1 MPRLPHLVLSS
12 ALALTLAWPPACFAD
27 TATKPALSY
36 SLTEGRNLNAFVREG
51 AVAAHLLLRSGKDA
65 RILVA
70 FPAGN
75 SGVGLWLETQ
85 DDAQWTIDGGP
96 RPITTTES
104 RGRPLRGIVFDATLK
119 ADSAVPRQGVLSSI
133 RVLRDY
139 EALHTLPAQVEVSP
153 TRTQDTLDWAR
164 DRLDGEPGYRL
175 MVTVTRGRLA
185 DGVLRA
191 GADGTI
197 GLRVMALT
205 GETPLTPLAGDQ
217 LLTAQAVAQ
226 PGARDALTFL
236 SYREKLLAG
245 SWRFDTYFGR
255 DTLMSVMLL
264 MPALQPDAVAAG
276 LRSVLARL
284 SPGGEVAHEEDIG
297 EFAILDHLKTNGTL
311 SDAPVYDYK
320 MVDSDFLLA
329 PVARAWLVD
338 DARGRA
344 TARDFLAGPALTNP
358 DGRSGLEAAAGAAL
372 VRNLRHVVAQAA
384 PFAAAPEINTLVRLK
399 PGVPVGEWRDSNT
412 GLGGGVYPYDVN
424 AILIPAALE
433 ATDALLRA
441 KLLDP
446 WLDATS
452 RAELAKAADL
462 AKVWRAKAPA
472 LFDVTVP
479 AAEARRAVAAYAA
492 KAGVPADTA
501 LASLPDGPV
510 HFHALSLD
518 AAGQPVPVL
527 HSDEGFDLLFGHP
540 APQALDA
547 AVDAASRPF
556 PAGLMTGIG
565 MLVANPAY
573 APAAV
578 QDLFPRTAYHGTVVW
593 SWQQALTAAGLARQ
607 RSRTDLPPATRDKLT
622 RLQAALWQAI
632 TATRSVQSSELWSWD
647 FHDGHYVVAPYGAAG
662 GDADESNAAQ
672 LWSTVFLAVRPP
684 KGAR

>member
-1 MPRLPHLVLSS
+1 MPRLPRLVLRS
-12 ALALTLAWPPACFAD
+12 ALALTLACAPMAAIAD
-27 TATKPALSY
+27 AGAQAALSY
-36 SLTEGRNLNAFVREG
+36 SLTEGRNLNAFVRDG

-65 RILVA
+65 RLLVA

-75 SGVGLWLETQ
+75 SGVGLWLDTQ
-85 DDAQWTIDGGP
+85 DGAQWTLGGAP
-96 RPITTTES
+96 RPLTTTDS

-153 TRTQDTLDWAR
+153 TRTQDTLDWSR
-164 DRLDGEPGYRL
+164 DRLDGKPGYRL
-175 MVTVTRGRLA
+175 TVTVTHGRLA
-185 DGVLRA
+185 DGVLTA
-191 GADGTI
+191 GADGVI
-197 GLRVMALT
+197 GLRVTALT

-217 LLTAQAVAQ
+217 LLNTRAADQ

-236 SYREKLLAG
+236 SYQEKLLAG
-245 SWRFDTYFGR
+245 SWQFDTYFGR

-297 EFAILDHLKTNGTL
+297 EFAILDHLKADGTL

-329 PVARAWLVD
+329 PVASAWLVD

-344 TARDFLAGPALTNP
+344 TARDFLASPGQ
-358 DGRSGLEAAAGAAL
+358 GEAAGAAL
-372 VRNLRHVVAQAA
+372 VRNLRRVVAQAA
-384 PFAAAPEINTLVRLK
+384 PFAAAPGVGTLVRLK

-424 AILIPAALE
+424 AILVPAALE
-433 ATDALLRA
+433 AADALLKA

-446 WLDATS
+446 WLDAAA
-452 RAELAKAADL
+452 RADLAKAADL
-462 AKVWRAKAPA
+462 AKVWRAKAPT

-479 AAEARRAVAAYAA
+479 SAEARGAVAAYAA
-492 KAGVPADTA
+492 KAGVPDADA
-501 LASLPDGPV
+501 LAALPDGPV
-510 HFHALSLD
+510 RFHALSLD
-518 AAGQPVPVL
+518 ATGRPVPVL
-527 HSDEGFDLLFGHP
+527 NSDEGFELLFGHP
-540 APQALDA
+540 TPQALDA
-547 AVDAASRPF
+547 AMDAAARPF
-556 PAGLMTGIG
+556 PAGLMTGVG

-607 RSRTDLPPATRDKLT
+607 LSRTDLPATTRAKLT

-632 TATRSVQSSELWSWD
+632 AATRGVQSSELWSWD
-647 FHDGHYVVAPYGAAG
+647 FRDGHYVVAPYGAAG

-684 KGAR
+684 KGER